1 MAEEKILTLLDI
13 FVDPNSLFVG
23 DEVSKYKDNIGKE
36 WEKVDISRYFRHVR
50 ADQLFSNLSKLA
62 DSLGLNPRQYGSVY
76 YDGARAR
83 ESRDLAFL
91 WPISDPKSYCIKI
104 ENGKISLHR
113 ER

>member
-23 DEVSKYKDNIGKE
+23 DEVSKYKDNIGKA
-36 WEKVDISRYFRHVR
+36 WEKVDISRYFRHVP

-76 YDGARAR
+76 YDGA
-83 ESRDLAFL
+83 SRDLAFS
-91 WPISDPKSYCIKI
+91 WPISNPKSYCIKI

-113 ER
+113 QF